1 MKKQVITVLVLMAV
15 AVTLLYAQN
24 KLVMGVY
31 LESMW
36 QKDYDELGIKDDYG
50 VKIDVLVK
58 DGPAELA
65 GLKPNDVILKIDDE
79 KVRTVDQVSKMF
91 YSKKV
96 GDNIDVEVWRDGQIK
111 HFPVNLMEKEYH
123 EKPYVGV
130 YLADLSQKSYE
141 KYNVDAMRGILIKDV
156 VSGSPAEE
164 AGLLAKDVLITFD
177 KEKIYSDNQFSNL
190 LYDYKIGDKV
200 KMEIVRD
207 GKVKKLKVKLGDR
220 DDRKKEYKMRS

>member
-220 DDRKKEYKMRS
+220 DDRKKNIK